1 MNIFESVRFQFLI
14 LLSLLT
20 RLALAQVGG
29 TSTYQFLSLQ
39 PNARIAS
46 LGGYAIATRENDVN
60 LASQNPS
67 LLSKDMDNQLA
78 YNHVFYFDG
87 IGAGHVA
94 YAKHKDS
101 VGTFMAGLQYISYGT
116 FRQTSATGDVL
127 GEFTAAEYCFQAG
140 YAKSFNKL
148 TVGGQLK
155 FIYST
160 LESYTSLGI
169 ATDLSATYYDPEQL
183 LTLSVVASNLGTQIK
198 TYRQGN
204 NEQLPFNLQVGVS
217 KKFAHAPFRFSLV
230 AHNLQNPGGLLYN
243 NLNKPGL
250 RKDLETGQPIP
261 ESFNA
266 FDQVLS
272 HLNLSGELLLGKSF
286 YLGLGYN
293 HLRRWEMKLEET
305 GGMTGFAW
313 GFGLRLSKFQ
323 LAYGRTGYHVGHST
337 NHISFIVFM
346 NEYLKKKKTSS

>member
-1 MNIFESVRFQFLI
+1 MRFYLLI
-14 LLSLLT
+14 LFASLAAYT
-20 RLALAQVGG
+20 SAQIGG

-39 PNARIAS
+39 PNARIAA

-60 LASQNPS
+60 LASQNPA
-67 LLSKDMDNQLA
+67 LLTKEMDNQVG

-87 IGAGHVA
+87 IGAGYVT

-101 VGTFMAGLQYISYGT
+101 VGTFSAGLQYISYGT
-116 FRQTSATGDVL
+116 FRQTSSTGDVL

-140 YAKSFNKL
+140 YAKTFNKL
-148 TVGGQLK
+148 SVGGQLK

-169 ATDLSATYYDPEQL
+169 ATDLAATYYDPEKL
-183 LTLSVVASNLGTQIK
+183 FTLSVVAANLGTQIK
-198 TYRQGN
+198 TYRAGN
-204 NEQLPFNLQVGVS
+204 NETLPFNLQVGVS

-243 NLNKPGL
+243 NPNKPGL
-250 RKDLETGQPIP
+250 KRDLETGQPIP

-272 HLNLSGELLLGKSF
+272 HINLSGELLLGKNF
-286 YLGLGYN
+286 YVGLGYN

-323 LAYGRTGYHVGHST
+323 VAYGRTGYHVGHST

-346 NEYLKKKKTSS
+346 NEYLKKKKTAS